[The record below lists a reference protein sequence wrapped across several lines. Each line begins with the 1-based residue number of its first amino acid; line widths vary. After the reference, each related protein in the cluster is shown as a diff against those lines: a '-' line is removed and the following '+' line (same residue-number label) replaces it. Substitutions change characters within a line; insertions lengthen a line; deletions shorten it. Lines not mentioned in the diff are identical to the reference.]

1 MLLKIVFIKI
11 LKQMNILR
19 NKTLMFVLYHVAEQG
34 VRSYLH
40 YRSASNL
47 GQEQQNHELRKDSI
61 SLGRNIVKA
70 VVQSA
75 IFGLDNLPS
84 KR

>member
-1 MLLKIVFIKI
+1 
-11 LKQMNILR
+11 MNIFR

-40 YRSASNL
+40 YRSAEKL
-47 GQEQQNHELRKDSI
+47 GPEQQNHELRKDSI

-75 IFGLDNLPS
+75 IFQLDHIVT
-84 KR
+84 KK